1 MTEGGATSVRGREAI
16 GGGGG
21 SDLVFTVPTSGTDV
35 RAKEVVLVCLAFL
48 LLFFSSEQVPTFF
61 PLFF

>member
-1 MTEGGATSVRGREAI
+1 MTEGGAATSVRGREAV

-21 SDLVFTVPTSGTDV
+21 GGSSDLVFTVPTSGTDV

-48 LLFFSSEQVPTFF
+48 LLFFSSEQC
-61 PLFF
+61 